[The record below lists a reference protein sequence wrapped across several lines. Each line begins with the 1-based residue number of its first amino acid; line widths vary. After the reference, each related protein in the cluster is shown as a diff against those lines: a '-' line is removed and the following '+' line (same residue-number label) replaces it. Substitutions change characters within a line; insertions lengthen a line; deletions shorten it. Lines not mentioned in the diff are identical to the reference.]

1 MMRPIALLLLLLLAL
16 GGCAGMEPS
25 RPAPALP
32 ERYSQA
38 LPGHA
43 PDAQAWDGFGDPGLS
58 RWIATVREGNIDLA
72 ASLARLDAARAELG
86 VLNADRYPK
95 LDFEQSVE
103 RRKLSKFD
111 LGEVG
116 EDTANPSTRY
126 STRLALG
133 YEVDLRGRVSAAVR
147 AGRADLKASGGDLD
161 ALGLSLAR
169 QTTELWLTRAELAA
183 DIELLREA
191 ARLRQRLLAGVAAK
205 RRVGLASGRQ
215 LLEPDS
221 EASEAARLLAQ
232 QGDALKRVE
241 RSLCQLA
248 AQMPNACGLPP
259 ARPLRELRLPEVGG
273 EVPARLLQR
282 RPDLSA
288 AQARYDAARAR
299 IDEAEAARW
308 PSLTLNGGL
317 GISAGSW
324 SALRGSKVLN
334 WSLLPQLDIPLFDA
348 GKRKAEAQR
357 AHFAAAEQY
366 AAWRGAVT
374 RAVYEVED
382 AAAAAHFA
390 GTDQEAKQRQY
401 VDASRRLRAERDA
414 RGVGLSDGQ
423 AEWRAQL
430 AQLQAEQGVQGARRQ
445 QLLAAANLIAALG
458 GGWEGADKTTP

>member
-1 MMRPIALLLLLLLAL
+1 MKKTIVLLLSLAL
-16 GGCAGMEPS
+16 AGCAGLEAA

-32 ERYSQA
+32 QHYRQA
-38 LPGHA
+38 LPGNS
-43 PDAQAWDGFGDPGLS
+43 PDAQAWDGFGDPGLGQ
-58 RWIATVREGNIDLA
+58 WIATVRAGNTDLA

-86 VLNADRYPK
+86 VVNADRYPK

-126 STRLALG
+126 STRLALA
-133 YEVDLRGRVSAAVR
+133 YEVDLRGRISAAVR
-147 AGRADLKASGGDLD
+147 AGRADLKASGGDRD
-161 ALGLSLAR
+161 ALQLSLAR
-169 QTTELWLTRAELAA
+169 QTAELWLTRAELIA
-183 DIELLREA
+183 DVDLARENTQ
-191 ARLRQRLLAGVAAK
+191 LRQRLLGSVAAK

-221 EASEAARLLAQ
+221 EASEAARQLTQ
-232 QGDALKRVE
+232 QRDALARVE

-248 AQMPNACGLPP
+248 AKMPDACALPP

-282 RPDLSA
+282 RPDLVA

-299 IDEAEAARW
+299 TDEAEASRW
-308 PSLTLNGGL
+308 PSLTLSGGL

-324 SALRGSKVLN
+324 SGLRGSKVQN

-357 AHFAAAEQY
+357 ARSAAAEQY
-366 AAWRGAVT
+366 AAWHGAIS

-382 AAAAAHFA
+382 AAAASHFA
-390 GTDQEAKQRQY
+390 KAEQDARQRQY
-401 VDASRRLRAERDA
+401 LDASLRLRAERDA

-423 AEWRAQL
+423 AEWRARLGQV
-430 AQLQAEQGVQGARRQ
+430 QAEQGVLAARRQ
-445 QLLAAANLIAALG
+445 QLLAAVNLIAALG
-458 GGWEGADKTTP
+458 GGWEGADKTAP